1 MYPCRFVCACICDAV
16 IQELNFTLRAFAIV
30 RQRGAVDGQQG
41 EDRVGNLR
49 QMKKVVTADRGR
61 EKVFI
66 HPKRT
71 NVRGGSGE
79 DGGGQMYSLRQRRRT
94 VRATLY
100 YKKAI

>member
-1 MYPCRFVCACICDAV
+1 M
-16 IQELNFTLRAFAIV
+16 
-30 RQRGAVDGQQG
+30 DGRERTG
-41 EDRVGNLR
+41 WGNLR

-71 NVRGGSGE
+71 NVRGGRGE
-79 DGGGQMYSLRQRRRT
+79 DGGGQMYSLRT

-100 YKKAI
+100 SKKAI